1 MTPSIENTSYDA
13 KRWVCKK
20 QDLYFLCF
28 NQIWDFCSAIM
39 QSVPYIQRNVTTR
52 EKSLIGAI
60 HDQWESSILRL
71 CFAIMLSA
79 PYIHREIW
87 DKQPSSLFG
96 RYNLSFVIRFNIE
109 LRPLAFSSLVNLFI
123 AGLVSINM
131 DNIGQD
137 KKGENAFRSEVQ
149 FSSGFMQIS
158 VYFSTQGD
166 DTTVILDNNNQWS
179 WS

>member
-1 MTPSIENTSYDA
+1 
-13 KRWVCKK
+13 
-20 QDLYFLCF
+20 
-28 NQIWDFCSAIM
+28 M

-96 RYNLSFVIRFNIE
+96 RYNLPFVIRFNIE

-131 DNIGQD
+131 GHIGRD

>member
-1 MTPSIENTSYDA
+1 MRDSILAQTFN
-13 KRWVCKK
+13 
-20 QDLYFLCF
+20 FCF
-28 NQIWDFCSAIM
+28 NQIWDICSAIM
-39 QSVPYIQRNVTTR
+39 QSVQYIQRNVTTR

-96 RYNLSFVIRFNIE
+96 RYNLPFVIRFNIE

-123 AGLVSINM
+123 ASLVSINWSYWTGQKRKKRLQRWSTIQFRWYA
-131 DNIGQD
+131 NICLFF
-137 KKGENAFRSEVQ
+137 NP
-149 FSSGFMQIS
+149 
-158 VYFSTQGD
+158 
-166 DTTVILDNNNQWS
+166 S
-179 WS
+179 WW

>member
-1 MTPSIENTSYDA
+1 
-13 KRWVCKK
+13 
-20 QDLYFLCF
+20 
-28 NQIWDFCSAIM
+28 M

-96 RYNLSFVIRFNIE
+96 RYNLPFVIRFNIE

-131 DNIGQD
+131 DHIGQD

>member
-1 MTPSIENTSYDA
+1 
-13 KRWVCKK
+13 
-20 QDLYFLCF
+20 
-28 NQIWDFCSAIM
+28 M

-96 RYNLSFVIRFNIE
+96 RYNLPFVIRFNIE
-109 LRPLAFSSLVNLFI
+109 LRPLAFSSLLNLFI
-123 AGLVSINM
+123 ASLVSINI
-131 DNIGQD
+131 DHIGRD
-137 KKGENAFRSEVQ
+137 KKGENACRGEVQ
-149 FSSGFMQIS
+149 FS
-158 VYFSTQGD
+158 
-166 DTTVILDNNNQWS
+166 
-179 WS
+179 

>member
-1 MTPSIENTSYDA
+1 
-13 KRWVCKK
+13 
-20 QDLYFLCF
+20 
-28 NQIWDFCSAIM
+28 M

-96 RYNLSFVIRFNIE
+96 RYNLPFVIRFNIE

-123 AGLVSINM
+123 ASLVSINI
-131 DNIGQD
+131 DHIGRD
-137 KKGENAFRSEVQ
+137 KKGENACRGEVQ
-149 FSSGFMQIS
+149 FNSGVM
-158 VYFSTQGD
+158 
-166 DTTVILDNNNQWS
+166 
-179 WS
+179 

>member
-1 MTPSIENTSYDA
+1 MTPSKENTLYDA
-13 KRWVCKK
+13 KCWVCKK
-20 QDLYFLCF
+20 QDLWFLCF
-28 NQIWDFCSAIM
+28 NQIWDICSAIM
-39 QSVPYIQRNVTTR
+39 QSVQYIQRNVTTR

-96 RYNLSFVIRFNIE
+96 RYNLPFVIRFNIE

-123 AGLVSINM
+123 ASLVSINWSYWT
-131 DNIGQD
+131 GQKR
-137 KKGENAFRSEVQ
+137 KKRLQRWSTIQFRCYASICL
-149 FSSGFMQIS
+149 FF
-158 VYFSTQGD
+158 
-166 DTTVILDNNNQWS
+166 NPS
-179 WS
+179 WW

>member
-1 MTPSIENTSYDA
+1 
-13 KRWVCKK
+13 
-20 QDLYFLCF
+20 
-28 NQIWDFCSAIM
+28 M

-96 RYNLSFVIRFNIE
+96 RYNLPFVIRFNIE

-123 AGLVSINM
+123 ASLVSINI
-131 DNIGQD
+131 DHIGRD
-137 KKGENAFRSEVQ
+137 KKGENACRGEVQ
-149 FSSGFMQIS
+149 FSSGDMQIS
-158 VYFSTQGD
+158 VYFSTQANE
-166 DTTVILDNNNQWS
+166 L
-179 WS
+179 

>member
-1 MTPSIENTSYDA
+1 
-13 KRWVCKK
+13 
-20 QDLYFLCF
+20 
-28 NQIWDFCSAIM
+28 M